1 MKKIL
6 FFISVSLGILNA
18 QISKA
23 GQAGAKF
30 LSLPYDVRSESM
42 GDVGVSISSYSPFVN
57 PSIVSTLNLKT
68 IYGLAGFFWGINNF
82 AISYVVPSKRGNLGF
97 WTSGVYVGGMEGY
110 ELDPNGNINS
120 IGNFSYLATQLG
132 FTFSRFLTDKFS
144 FGISPK
150 IIYEGFG
157 GFSNAYSLALDV
169 GTYYITGF
177 KDLVIAASIR
187 NFGFDMKPSGEYTR
201 YLYEAG
207 LVETTA
213 TYTSYRLPTIFS
225 FGLSISILSSAYGKI
240 LLAYQLNHPTDNLE
254 SHNIGLEYSLM
265 NIIFI
270 RTGYKIYVN
279 PDEAVNGANGVN
291 FGLGIN
297 YGRIGLD
304 YGFYNKGVLPPINQI
319 AVHYKF

>member
-1 MKKIL
+1 MRKIL
-6 FFISVSLGILNA
+6 IFTFFSLGILNA

-42 GDVGVSISSYSPFVN
+42 GDVGVSLSSLSPFVN
-57 PSIVSTLNLKT
+57 PSIISTLNLKT

-82 AISYVVPSKRGNLGF
+82 AISYTIPSKRGNLGF

-120 IGNFSYLATQLG
+120 IGNFSYVATQLG

-157 GFSNAYSLALDV
+157 GFSNAYSVALDV

-187 NFGFDMKPSGEYTR
+187 HPRHVLLSA
-201 YLYEAG
+201 LYGAHI
-207 LVETTA
+207 A
-213 TYTSYRLPTIFS
+213 TIPPKVF
-225 FGLSISILSSAYGKI
+225 
-240 LLAYQLNHPTDNLE
+240 YQMIKHPLTDIGIEKFLE
-254 SHNIGLEYSLM
+254 DWKKKEN
-265 NIIFI
+265 
-270 RTGYKIYVN
+270 
-279 PDEAVNGANGVN
+279 
-291 FGLGIN
+291 
-297 YGRIGLD
+297 
-304 YGFYNKGVLPPINQI
+304 
-319 AVHYKF
+319 